1 MKAEESRAMEIYKR
15 VTLLLIFLTIFSS
28 VATTA
33 SPWIPMEG
41 NNPASYCL
49 SWRLA
54 IETNNVRAWR
64 TVPLQCMRYVEVYML
79 AGQYDRDVQL
89 IVEHIRVYLNEIV
102 LPGDG
107 MDAWILDVDDTCF
120 SNVYY
125 YRLKRYGCDPYDPTG
140 FRTWAMKGESP
151 AIQPVLELFSDLIET
166 GFKVFLVTG
175 RDEETLRQA
184 TVENLHNQG
193 FTGYE
198 RLIMRTP
205 ENKKQSATTYKTT
218 IRKQLMEEG
227 YRIWGN
233 VGDQW
238 SDLQGDYSGNRTFK
252 IPNPMYFVP

>member
-1 MKAEESRAMEIYKR
+1 IHKR
-15 VTLLLIFLTIFSS
+15 VMLLLIFLTISV
-28 VATTA
+28 VATSA
-33 SPWIPMEG
+33 SPWIPMDG

-64 TVPLQCMRYVEVYML
+64 TVPLQCMRYVEAYML
-79 AGQYDRDVQL
+79 AGQYDRDVEL
-89 IVEHIRVYLNEIV
+89 IGEQVRVYLNEIV

-107 MDAWILDVDDTCF
+107 MDAWILDVDDTCL

-151 AIQPVLELFSDLIET
+151 AIQPVLELFNDLIEI

-198 RLIMRTP
+198 RLIMRTA
-205 ENKKQSATTYKTT
+205 ENKKQSAATYKTT
-218 IRKQLMEEG
+218 IRKQLMEEN

-238 SDLQGDYSGNRTFK
+238 SDIQGEYSGNRTFK

>member
-1 MKAEESRAMEIYKR
+1 M
-15 VTLLLIFLTIFSS
+15 LLLIFLTISV
-28 VATTA
+28 VATSA
-33 SPWIPMEG
+33 SPWIPMDG

-64 TVPLQCMRYVEVYML
+64 TVPLQCMRYVEAYML
-79 AGQYDRDVQL
+79 AGQYDRDVEL
-89 IVEHIRVYLNEIV
+89 IGEQVRVYLNEIV

-107 MDAWILDVDDTCF
+107 MDAWILDVDDTCL

-151 AIQPVLELFSDLIET
+151 AIQPVLELFNDLIEI

-198 RLIMRTP
+198 RLIMR
-205 ENKKQSATTYKTT
+205 
-218 IRKQLMEEG
+218 
-227 YRIWGN
+227 
-233 VGDQW
+233 
-238 SDLQGDYSGNRTFK
+238 
-252 IPNPMYFVP
+252 

>member
-1 MKAEESRAMEIYKR
+1 M
-15 VTLLLIFLTIFSS
+15 LLLIFLTISV
-28 VATTA
+28 VATSA
-33 SPWIPMEG
+33 SPWIPMDG

-64 TVPLQCMRYVEVYML
+64 TVPLQCMRYVEAYML
-79 AGQYDRDVQL
+79 AGQYDRDVEL
-89 IVEHIRVYLNEIV
+89 IGEQVRVYLSEIV

-107 MDAWILDVDDTCF
+107 MDAWILDVDDTCL

-151 AIQPVLELFSDLIET
+151 AIQPVLELFNDLIEI

-198 RLIMRTP
+198 RLIMRTA
-205 ENKKQSATTYKTT
+205 ENKKTNGRNIQNNNQKAVDG
-218 IRKQLMEEG
+218 R
-227 YRIWGN
+227 R
-233 VGDQW
+233 
-238 SDLQGDYSGNRTFK
+238 LQYMGQCRR
-252 IPNPMYFVP
+252 PVE